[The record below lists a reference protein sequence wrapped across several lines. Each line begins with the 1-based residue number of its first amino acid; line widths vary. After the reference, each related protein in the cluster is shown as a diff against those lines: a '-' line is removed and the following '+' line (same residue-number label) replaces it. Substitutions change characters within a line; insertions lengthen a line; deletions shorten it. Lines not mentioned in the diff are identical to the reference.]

1 MARTHKATIPPE
13 ALPAEGARPSAGRCC
28 RVATHGP
35 GSMTARCVRVARL
48 HQTIGT
54 SCSGSIRFDTRLLLG
69 GVADVT
75 VVCSRR
81 CFTEEFFVA
90 QQVLEL
96 QGQGSLTGFGMLAS
110 SFAMRL
116 VFSAADPSLPEHEV

>member
-13 ALPAEGARPSAGRCC
+13 APSSPRPRPTARGREAGGGRAGP
-28 RVATHGP
+28 ATHGP

-69 GVADVT
+69 A
-75 VVCSRR
+75 
-81 CFTEEFFVA
+81 
-90 QQVLEL
+90 
-96 QGQGSLTGFGMLAS
+96 
-110 SFAMRL
+110 
-116 VFSAADPSLPEHEV
+116 

>member
-13 ALPAEGARPSAGRCC
+13 ALLSSVKAYRAFSGQVLPGMWL
-28 RVATHGP
+28 P

-69 GVADVT
+69 A
-75 VVCSRR
+75 
-81 CFTEEFFVA
+81 
-90 QQVLEL
+90 
-96 QGQGSLTGFGMLAS
+96 
-110 SFAMRL
+110 
-116 VFSAADPSLPEHEV
+116 